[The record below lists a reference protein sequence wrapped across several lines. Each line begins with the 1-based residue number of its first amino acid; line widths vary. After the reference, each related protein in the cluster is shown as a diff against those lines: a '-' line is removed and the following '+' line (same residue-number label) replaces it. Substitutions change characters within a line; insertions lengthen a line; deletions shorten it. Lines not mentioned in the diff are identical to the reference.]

1 MKALLGAR
9 PQLFLPQVTGGK
21 VGEIIMFSGSDEPQD
36 WLFCD
41 GRAISRQTFEE
52 LFLVIG
58 TTFGAGDG
66 STTFNIPDFRGRFPV
81 GVGAIATGDSSA
93 ETYWGGATAGSVD
106 VPLGQRAGEAWH
118 TLTAQQMPAHGHNV
132 KTWVSAGTLGA
143 AKGWNNYGASN
154 YTVTSGNQLANGTW
168 KSASFNA
175 AQGGL
180 GDPTGLTDAQGGG
193 ARHNN
198 MPPFTG
204 INFIICF
211 KARAAGEGGTTSVD
225 KITAGEI
232 DYITNL

>member
-1 MKALLGAR
+1 MSSEVITVNDMKALLGAR

-81 GVGAIATGDSSA
+81 GVGAIAAGDSGA
-93 ETYWGGATAGSVD
+93 ESYWGGATAGSVN

-118 TLTAQQMPAHGHNV
+118 KLTYGESGVPQHTHGYTNTTYKLNTTSRKPGTSTAV
-132 KTWVSAGTLGA
+132 AYGTSITATNNSNTSANNTA
-143 AKGWNNYGASN
+143 ADAAS
-154 YTVTSGNQLANGTW
+154 S
-168 KSASFNA
+168 
-175 AQGGL
+175 
-180 GDPTGLTDAQGGG
+180 
-193 ARHNN
+193 HNN

-225 KITAGEI
+225 KISAGEI